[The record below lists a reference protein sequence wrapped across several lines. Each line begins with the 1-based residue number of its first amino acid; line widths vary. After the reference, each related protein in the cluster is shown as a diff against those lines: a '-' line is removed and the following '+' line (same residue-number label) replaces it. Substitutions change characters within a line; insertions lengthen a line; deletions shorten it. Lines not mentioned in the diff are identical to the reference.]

1 MISAVARI
9 VDDTQARIR
18 ETIIT
23 HMPKE
28 AEITRIEFE
37 GPRLAIYV
45 KNVGLLLEQSHIV
58 TEIVNLLHKR
68 VVIRSDPSIRLK
80 ETEAERLIKGI
91 VPTEADITEINFDP
105 SLGEVVIEAKKP
117 GLAIGKDGSTL
128 QEIIKKTSW
137 RPRVLR
143 APPLPSKIIASSRH
157 ILHSESE
164 ERSRIFRDVGERIF
178 RPRLAKTSSVFF
190 TPLGGFHEV
199 GRSAM
204 LVETEESCVLMD
216 CGISAGADLPIYA
229 YPRLDSDEFEI
240 EKLDAVIISHA
251 HLDHCGLVPFLYKY
265 GYDGPVYCSEPTS
278 VLMTLLQLDYL
289 DIFGKEGGHPPYDQK
304 DVREAVL
311 HTIPVKYGVVT
322 DVAPDIKLTL
332 HNAGHI
338 IGSSIVHL
346 HIGEGLHNV
355 VYSVD
360 WDTPVTVIDPDG
372 FVQIKKIGELVDAL
386 MLQHK
391 PSKGFVERTP
401 NLEGWKTF
409 AFDPETYE
417 TRVVPITSFL
427 RHPVTED
434 LYEVRTTTGRRVRVT
449 GSHNVFVARNGHIT
463 ATPTRYLLKGD
474 YIIAARNIPR
484 LDHVQPIVELDEREF
499 HVFWNNKINLRSMLA
514 QHATKVASSFPNNQR
529 EIMRWIRE
537 HYERGAYR
545 TEIARKYHA
554 KASRV
559 RETFNQL
566 GIIDSPRLKAN
577 LPKRFELT
585 PQFARFLGYFA
596 SEGSTEGNTVVVTNY
611 SKEIR
616 DDCIST
622 IQPLFDC
629 SLFED
634 NREVRFYSR
643 SLKKL
648 LAVIGALGSAYTK
661 RVPPSI
667 LSGPDINVC
676 EFLRG
681 YFVGDGSLRIRSTG
695 CSISANSKSEHLLQD
710 VAFLLLRIGV
720 PVTFDYNRTARMYGI
735 NIYGMDGIRRFLDN
749 VKIEDWSRAL
759 IAVNPRMSKSAYW
772 DRTPLKALSPILQ
785 ARLAKTAYKN
795 AKSVGRGQLASL
807 LQFAERDDLRIS
819 SSPFIYDEVKDVRK
833 VKPTRPFV
841 YDLSVSGHENFL
853 GGSGFLFLHNTG
865 DFKFGRTMLL
875 EPATC
880 SFPRAETLIMESTYG
895 APEDVMSDRETVEG
909 RLAQLV
915 NETAEKGGR
924 VLIPTL
930 AVGRA
935 QEIMLVLNAYMKDK
949 RIKELPIFLEGMISE
964 ATAIHTAYP
973 EYLSRDLREQ
983 ILYKDINPFQSDYF
997 TNVDHPSER
1006 EKIATGPPCIV
1017 LATSGMMEGGPAI
1030 DYFRYMAPDEK
1041 NTLIFVSYQVEGTL
1055 GNRLKNGAREV
1066 SLMGRNGKVEAIKV
1080 NLRVDSVEGFSGHSD
1095 RNQLLGFLKRVSPRP
1110 SRVIMGHGE
1119 RRKTDLFAHQV
1130 SRILRLRTTAPDI
1143 METLRLR

>member
-1 MISAVARI
+1 VARI

-18 ETIIT
+18 ETIVT

-45 KNVGLLLEQSHIV
+45 KNVGLLLEQSYIV

-68 VVIRSDPSIRLK
+68 VVVRSDPSIRLR
-80 ETEAERLIKGI
+80 ENEAERLIKGI
-91 VPTEADITEINFDP
+91 VPAEADITEINFDP

-117 GLAIGKDGSTL
+117 GLAIGKDGTTL

-178 RPRLAKTSSVFF
+178 RPRLSKTSSVFF

-216 CGISAGADLPIYA
+216 CGISAGADLPLYA
-229 YPRLDSDEFEI
+229 YPRIDSDDFDI
-240 EKLDAVIISHA
+240 EKLDAIIISHA
-251 HLDHCGLVPFLYKY
+251 HLDHCGFVPFLYKY

-355 VYSVD
+355 VY
-360 WDTPVTVIDPDG
+360 
-372 FVQIKKIGELVDAL
+372 
-386 MLQHK
+386 
-391 PSKGFVERTP
+391 
-401 NLEGWKTF
+401 
-409 AFDPETYE
+409 
-417 TRVVPITSFL
+417 
-427 RHPVTED
+427 
-434 LYEVRTTTGRRVRVT
+434 
-449 GSHNVFVARNGHIT
+449 
-463 ATPTRYLLKGD
+463 
-474 YIIAARNIPR
+474 
-484 LDHVQPIVELDEREF
+484 
-499 HVFWNNKINLRSMLA
+499 
-514 QHATKVASSFPNNQR
+514 
-529 EIMRWIRE
+529 
-537 HYERGAYR
+537 
-545 TEIARKYHA
+545 
-554 KASRV
+554 
-559 RETFNQL
+559 
-566 GIIDSPRLKAN
+566 
-577 LPKRFELT
+577 
-585 PQFARFLGYFA
+585 
-596 SEGSTEGNTVVVTNY
+596 
-611 SKEIR
+611 
-616 DDCIST
+616 
-622 IQPLFDC
+622 
-629 SLFED
+629 
-634 NREVRFYSR
+634 
-643 SLKKL
+643 
-648 LAVIGALGSAYTK
+648 
-661 RVPPSI
+661 
-667 LSGPDINVC
+667 
-676 EFLRG
+676 
-681 YFVGDGSLRIRSTG
+681 
-695 CSISANSKSEHLLQD
+695 
-710 VAFLLLRIGV
+710 
-720 PVTFDYNRTARMYGI
+720 
-735 NIYGMDGIRRFLDN
+735 
-749 VKIEDWSRAL
+749 
-759 IAVNPRMSKSAYW
+759 
-772 DRTPLKALSPILQ
+772 
-785 ARLAKTAYKN
+785 
-795 AKSVGRGQLASL
+795 
-807 LQFAERDDLRIS
+807 
-819 SSPFIYDEVKDVRK
+819 
-833 VKPTRPFV
+833 
-841 YDLSVSGHENFL
+841 
-853 GGSGFLFLHNTG
+853 TG

-880 SFPRAETLIMESTYG
+880 SFPRAESLIMESTYG

-909 RLAQLV
+909 RLAQIV
-915 NETAEKGGR
+915 NETADKGGR
-924 VLIPTL
+924 ILIPTL

-935 QEIMLVLNAYMKDK
+935 QEIMLVLNAYMKNK
-949 RIKELPIFLEGMISE
+949 QIKELPIFLEGMISE

-1006 EKIATGPPCIV
+1006 EKIATGAPCII

-1030 DYFRYMAPDEK
+1030 DYFRYMASDEK
-1041 NTLIFVSYQVEGTL
+1041 NALVFVSYQVEGTL

-1066 SLMGRNGKVEAIKV
+1066 SLMGRNGKVEALKV

-1095 RNQLLGFLKRVSPRP
+1095 RNQLLAFLKRVSPRP

-1130 SRILRLRTTAPDI
+1130 SRMFKLRTVAPDI
-1143 METLRLR
+1143 LETLRLR